1 MYKLAIA
8 LTLSL
13 TASSAFAGA
22 YKCQVDGKIVYQ
34 QLPCAGQELVLN
46 TKDTGNGGL
55 GESETTFIKNQQEKN
70 DSELAKVT
78 QQIHNGE
85 VEAEC
90 MRMKDEVLRLEWR
103 NNNGIHKYN
112 MGKDVSVLARERY
125 TAICGNR

>member
-1 MYKLAIA
+1 MNKVALA

-13 TASSAFAGA
+13 TTSTVFAGA
-22 YKCQVDGKIVYQ
+22 YKCQVAGKTVYQ

-55 GESETTFIKNQQEKN
+55 RKSETTFIKNQQEKN

>member
-8 LTLSL
+8 LALSL

-22 YKCQVDGKIVYQ
+22 YKCQVDGKTVYQ

-46 TKDTGNGGL
+46 TKDTGNVGL
-55 GESETTFIKNQQEKN
+55 RKSETTFIKNQQEKN

-103 NNNGIHKYN
+103 NNNGIHQYS

-125 TAICGNR
+125 TAICGNH